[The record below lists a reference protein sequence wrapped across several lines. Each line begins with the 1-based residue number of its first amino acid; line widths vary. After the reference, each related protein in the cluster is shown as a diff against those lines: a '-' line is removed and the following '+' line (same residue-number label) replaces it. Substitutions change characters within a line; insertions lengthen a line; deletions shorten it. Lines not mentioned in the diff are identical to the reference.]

1 MTTPDMKP
9 VARVKPLEQQNSDF
23 TSEGSPP
30 PGMVARRPPVAAEE
44 GAVIS
49 PEEKTLKQARPK
61 PLDKPNTHQ

>member
-1 MTTPDMKP
+1 MTTPEMKP

-30 PGMVARRPPVAAEE
+30 PGMVARRPPVAAED

-49 PEEKTLKQARPK
+49 PRKKALKQACIK
-61 PLDKPNTHQ
+61 PLDRPNTDQ